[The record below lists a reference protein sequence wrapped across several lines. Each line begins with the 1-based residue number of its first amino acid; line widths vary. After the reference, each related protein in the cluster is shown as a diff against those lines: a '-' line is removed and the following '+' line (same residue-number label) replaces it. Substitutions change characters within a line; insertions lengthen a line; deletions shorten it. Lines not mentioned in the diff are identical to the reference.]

1 MARPPRPAVDLR
13 VLGSA
18 PTATE
23 GRSGDDERQQAISVI
38 RAPRSL
44 LATALAF
51 LFVICAAAPAQ
62 AGAADWTTTQ
72 LPGLAGELF
81 LLNVSCPT
89 ASFCVA
95 TGTQNL
101 IASSTDPTGGPGAWN
116 SVYAG
121 EGPFE
126 GASDPVIS
134 NRQIQGVS
142 CPSTRLC
149 VAVTTLGQIYTSTD
163 PSGPASAWSVTE
175 ISPKGRNTHLYGVSC
190 PSESLCVAVSGR
202 RVNTGKVFTSTDP
215 GSGSWQ
221 EADLGEQF
229 DLRAVSCASATLC
242 VAAGADGEL
251 LASGDPTG
259 GAGAWAVVGSPGGPG
274 ILQSISC
281 IPAVCLTGN
290 TGGNLLTASEPTSPS
305 GWREAPG
312 GASVQVTGSSC
323 ASPSACLAVDSNGDV
338 IVSTGPTTPDPHWTA
353 TNLRPYTSE
362 AETPGSEDANGLFGA
377 SCPTT
382 SFCALVGSR
391 GAVLTGSDPFAA
403 SPQHPGAAQGG
414 STGTRRRRP
423 RRPRAEIARLHF
435 HIPGLRRFTVPQRA
449 DLLIRFYA
457 KGPVRR
463 FECRLDHRSFRRC
476 RSPERFRG
484 IGRGIHR
491 VAVRAV
497 GPGGLRGPTASR
509 PFYVGKRCVRD
520 ACVVGAGE
528 LSGGPSAPPPAHA
541 LLAPQA
547 P

>member
-1 MARPPRPAVDLR
+1 MARPPRPAVDPG

-18 PTATE
+18 PTAAE
-23 GRSGDDERQQAISVI
+23 GRSGDDERQRAISVI
-38 RAPRSL
+38 RARRSL
-44 LATALAF
+44 LATALVF
-51 LFVICAAAPAQ
+51 LLVLCAAAPAQ

-101 IASSTDPTGGPGAWN
+101 IASSSDPTGGAGAWN
-116 SVYAG
+116 VVYAG

-163 PSGPASAWSVTE
+163 PTGPASAWSVTE

-202 RVNTGKVFTSTDP
+202 RVNTGEVFTSTDP
-215 GSGSWQ
+215 SSASWQ

-251 LASGDPTG
+251 LASRDPTG
-259 GAGAWAVVGSPGGPG
+259 GAGAWSVVGSPGGPG

-281 IPAVCLTGN
+281 VPGVCLTGN
-290 TGGNLLTASEPTSPS
+290 TGGNLLTASEPTTLP

-338 IVSTGPTTPDPHWTA
+338 IVSTAPTAPDPHWSA
-353 TNLRPYTSE
+353 THLRPYTSE

-391 GAVLTGSDPFAA
+391 GAVLTSSDPFVLG
-403 SPQHPGAAQGG
+403 STEPGAGQAEPKA
-414 STGTRRRRP
+414 TGHHP
-423 RRPRAEIARLHF
+423 SKRPRAQIARLHF
-435 HIPGLRRFTVPQRA
+435 HIPGFAHFTVPRRA
-449 DLLIRFYA
+449 DMLMRFYA

-463 FECRLDHRSFRRC
+463 FECRLDHRAFRPC
-476 RSPERFRG
+476 RSPKRYRS

-491 VAVRAV
+491 IAVRAV
-497 GPGGLRGPTASR
+497 GTTGLPGPVASR
-509 PFYVGKRCVRD
+509 SFFVGEHCDRKDCL
-520 ACVVGAGE
+520 VGTGE
-528 LSGGPSAPPPAHA
+528 LSAHHRRV
-541 LLAPQA
+541 
-547 P
+547 